1 MPFFGFPYQFRISRI
16 KPECNLD
23 VIKVHLLYAGNNDG
37 ATAVEFAKEV
47 YLMKSY
53 NNTYDQTAAFSPRR
67 NAKAAAAAEANL
79 RTLRHTLE
87 EQNIHTVAALQ
98 KNKALYN
105 DFQSALYTYI
115 VTDLAVGYKNS
126 NTVARLVKTYGGA
139 ANDHLEFA
147 HRAYIRLFSEVKK
160 GENKG
165 RVRLDTFLDKPEALF
180 IPTIAAFYS
189 NAILKDPFKKAVHQ
203 STDQTL
209 TKDDEDN
216 PITLGDL
223 IADKACTAAV
233 FEEKYVRS
241 TAIELVLDLL
251 CDPKDVIIYGF
262 ALENDGRLPAAQVAA
277 DLHTYGTAAVFEE
290 ALDKLEDAAGAAL
303 NKDLYRQKFC
313 NFSQADKLAS
323 TEPAKA
329 AAALSRSF
337 DKIKPT
343 VRTDPRLRALR

>member
-1 MPFFGFPYQFRISRI
+1 
-16 KPECNLD
+16 
-23 VIKVHLLYAGNNDG
+23 
-37 ATAVEFAKEV
+37 
-47 YLMKSY
+47 MKSY

-98 KNKALYN
+98 KNKVLYN
-105 DFQSALYTYI
+105 DFQTALYEYI
-115 VTDLAVGYKNS
+115 ITDLAVGYKNS
-126 NTVARLVKTYGGA
+126 NAVARLVKTYGGA
-139 ANDHLEFA
+139 ANNHLEFA
-147 HRAYIRLFSEVKK
+147 HRAYISLFSELKK

-189 NAILKDPFKKAVHQ
+189 NAILKDPFKKAMHQ

-209 TKDDEDN
+209 TVDEDN

-223 IADKACTAAV
+223 IEDKACTADMIQ
-233 FEEKYVRS
+233 EKHVRS
-241 TAIELVLDLL
+241 TTIRVLLDLL
-251 CDPKDVIIYGF
+251 SDPKDVIIYGF

-290 ALDKLEDAAGAAL
+290 ALDKLQDAAGAAL
-303 NKDLYRQKFC
+303 NKDLYRQKFS
-313 NFSQADKLAS
+313 NFSQADKLVNIE
-323 TEPAKA
+323 TAKA

>member
-1 MPFFGFPYQFRISRI
+1 
-16 KPECNLD
+16 
-23 VIKVHLLYAGNNDG
+23 
-37 ATAVEFAKEV
+37 
-47 YLMKSY
+47 MKSY
-53 NNTYDQTAAFSPRR
+53 NNAYDQIAAFSPRR

-105 DFQSALYTYI
+105 NFQTALYEYI
-115 VTDLAVGYKNS
+115 IADLAVGYKNS
-126 NTVARLVKTYGGA
+126 NAVARLVKTYGGA

-147 HRAYIRLFSEVKK
+147 HRAYISLFSELKK
-160 GENKG
+160 GENKN

-209 TKDDEDN
+209 TVDEDN

-223 IADKACTAAV
+223 IEDKACTADLIQ
-233 FEEKYVRS
+233 EKYVRR

-251 CDPKDVIIYGF
+251 SDPKDVIIYGF

-290 ALDKLEDAAGAAL
+290 ALAKLEDAAGAAL

-313 NFSQADKLAS
+313 KFTQADKLANIE
-323 TEPAKA
+323 TAKA

-337 DKIKPT
+337 DKVKPI

>member
-1 MPFFGFPYQFRISRI
+1 
-16 KPECNLD
+16 
-23 VIKVHLLYAGNNDG
+23 
-37 ATAVEFAKEV
+37 
-47 YLMKSY
+47 MKSY

-79 RTLRHTLE
+79 RILRHTLE

-105 DFQSALYTYI
+105 DFQTALYEYI
-115 VTDLAVGYKNS
+115 ITDLAVGYKNS
-126 NTVARLVKTYGGA
+126 NAVARLVKTYGGA

-147 HRAYIRLFSEVKK
+147 HRAYISLFTKLKK
-160 GENKG
+160 GENKN
-165 RVRLDTFLDKPEALF
+165 RLRLDTFLDKPEALF

-209 TKDDEDN
+209 TVDEDN

-223 IADKACTAAV
+223 IEDKACTADII
-233 FEEKYVRS
+233 EEKYVRR

-290 ALDKLEDAAGAAL
+290 ALDKLQDVAGAAL

-313 NFSQADKLAS
+313 NFTQADKLANI
-323 TEPAKA
+323 EAAKA

>member
-1 MPFFGFPYQFRISRI
+1 MNTF
-16 KPECNLD
+16 
-23 VIKVHLLYAGNNDG
+23 
-37 ATAVEFAKEV
+37 
-47 YLMKSY
+47 
-53 NNTYDQTAAFSPRR
+53 NNTYDPTVTFSPRR

-98 KNKALYN
+98 KHKALYN
-105 DFQSALYTYI
+105 DFQTALYTYI
-115 VTDLAVGYKNS
+115 IADLAVGFKNS
-126 NTVARLVKTYGGA
+126 NAVDRLVRTYGGA
-139 ANDHLEFA
+139 GNDHLEFA
-147 HRAYIRLFSEVKK
+147 HRAYISLFLKLKK

-209 TKDDEDN
+209 TVDEDN
-216 PITLGDL
+216 PITLGDV
-223 IADKACTAAV
+223 IEDSACTADLIQ
-233 FEEKYVRS
+233 EKYVRS
-241 TAIELVLDLL
+241 TTIRVLMDLL
-251 CDPKDVIIYGF
+251 SDPKDVIIYAY

-290 ALDKLEDAAGAAL
+290 ALDKLEDAAGTAL
-303 NKDLYRQKFC
+303 NKAFYRQKFC
-313 NFSQADKLAS
+313 NFTRTDKL
-323 TEPAKA
+323 TNMETAKAA

-337 DKIKPT
+337 DKIKPA

>member
-1 MPFFGFPYQFRISRI
+1 
-16 KPECNLD
+16 
-23 VIKVHLLYAGNNDG
+23 
-37 ATAVEFAKEV
+37 
-47 YLMKSY
+47 MKSY

-105 DFQSALYTYI
+105 DFQTALYEYI
-115 VTDLAVGYKNS
+115 ITDLAVGYKNS
-126 NTVARLVKTYGGA
+126 NAVARLVKTYGGA

-147 HRAYIRLFSEVKK
+147 HQAYISLFTKLKK
-160 GENKG
+160 GENKN

-209 TKDDEDN
+209 TVDEDN

-223 IADKACTAAV
+223 IEDKACTADMIQ
-233 FEEKYVRS
+233 EKYVRR

-251 CDPKDVIIYGF
+251 SDPKDVIIYGF

-290 ALDKLEDAAGAAL
+290 ALDKLQDAAGAAL

-313 NFSQADKLAS
+313 NFTQADKLA
-323 TEPAKA
+323 TETAKA

-337 DKIKPT
+337 DKIKPA

>member
-1 MPFFGFPYQFRISRI
+1 
-16 KPECNLD
+16 
-23 VIKVHLLYAGNNDG
+23 
-37 ATAVEFAKEV
+37 
-47 YLMKSY
+47 MKSY

-67 NAKAAAAAEANL
+67 NAKAAAAVEGNL
-79 RTLRHTLE
+79 RSLRHTLE

-105 DFQSALYTYI
+105 DFQTALYEYI
-115 VTDLAVGYKNS
+115 ITDLAVGYKNS
-126 NTVARLVKTYGGA
+126 NAVARLVKTYGGA

-147 HRAYIRLFSEVKK
+147 HRAYISLFSELKK
-160 GENKG
+160 GENKN

-203 STDQTL
+203 SADQTL
-209 TKDDEDN
+209 TVDEDN

-223 IADKACTAAV
+223 IEDKACTADMI
-233 FEEKYVRS
+233 EENCVRR

-251 CDPKDVIIYGF
+251 SDPKDVIIYGF

-290 ALDKLEDAAGAAL
+290 ALDKLQDAAGAAL

-313 NFSQADKLAS
+313 NFSQADKLANIE
-323 TEPAKA
+323 TAIA
-329 AAALSRSF
+329 AATLSRSF
-337 DKIKPT
+337 DKIKPA

>member
-1 MPFFGFPYQFRISRI
+1 
-16 KPECNLD
+16 
-23 VIKVHLLYAGNNDG
+23 
-37 ATAVEFAKEV
+37 
-47 YLMKSY
+47 MKSY

-105 DFQSALYTYI
+105 DFQTALYTYI
-115 VTDLAVGYKNS
+115 IADLAVGFKNS
-126 NTVARLVKTYGGA
+126 NAVDRLVRTYGGA
-139 ANDHLEFA
+139 GNDHLEFA
-147 HRAYIRLFSEVKK
+147 HRAYISLFSELKK

-165 RVRLDTFLDKPEALF
+165 RVRLDMFLDKPEALF

-203 STDQTL
+203 STDEKL
-209 TKDDEDN
+209 SADEDN
-216 PITLGDL
+216 GLTLGDV
-223 IADKACTAAV
+223 IEDKRACTADLIQ
-233 FEEKYVRS
+233 EKNVRS
-241 TAIELVLDLL
+241 TTIRVLMDLL
-251 CDPKDVIIYGF
+251 SDPKDVIIYAY

-290 ALDKLEDAAGAAL
+290 ALDKLEDAAGTAL
-303 NKDLYRQKFC
+303 NKAFYRQKFC
-313 NFSQADKLAS
+313 DFTRTDKLA
-323 TEPAKA
+323 TVTAKAA

>member
-1 MPFFGFPYQFRISRI
+1 M
-16 KPECNLD
+16 
-23 VIKVHLLYAGNNDG
+23 LYITDNNG
-37 ATAVEFAKEV
+37 SAAEFAKEV

-105 DFQSALYTYI
+105 DFQTALYTYI
-115 VTDLAVGYKNS
+115 VRDLAVGYKNS
-126 NTVARLVKTYGGA
+126 NAVARLVKTYGGA

-147 HRAYIRLFSEVKK
+147 HRAYISLFSELKK
-160 GENKG
+160 GENKN
-165 RVRLDTFLDKPEALF
+165 RLRLDTFLDKPEALF

-209 TKDDEDN
+209 TVDEGN

-223 IADKACTAAV
+223 IEDKKACTADMIQ
-233 FEEKYVRS
+233 EIYVRR
-241 TAIELVLDLL
+241 TAVELVLDLL
-251 CDPKDVIIYGF
+251 SDPKDVIIYGF

-303 NKDLYRQKFC
+303 NKAFYRQKFC
-313 NFSQADKLAS
+313 NFSQADKLA
-323 TEPAKA
+323 TETAKA

>member
-1 MPFFGFPYQFRISRI
+1 
-16 KPECNLD
+16 
-23 VIKVHLLYAGNNDG
+23 
-37 ATAVEFAKEV
+37 
-47 YLMKSY
+47 MKSY

-105 DFQSALYTYI
+105 DFQTALYEYI
-115 VTDLAVGYKNS
+115 ITDLAVGYKNS
-126 NTVARLVKTYGGA
+126 NAVARLVKTYGGA

-147 HRAYIRLFSEVKK
+147 HRAYISLFSELKK
-160 GENKG
+160 GENKS

-209 TKDDEDN
+209 TVDEDN

-223 IADKACTAAV
+223 IEDKACTADMIQ
-233 FEEKYVRS
+233 ENYVRR
-241 TAIELVLDLL
+241 TAIELVLDKLQ
-251 CDPKDVIIYGF
+251 DAKDVIIYGF
-262 ALENDGRLPAAQVAA
+262 ALENDGRLPAAQVAT

-290 ALDKLEDAAGAAL
+290 ALDKLQDAAGAAL

-313 NFSQADKLAS
+313 NFSQADKLALIE
-323 TEPAKA
+323 TAKA

>member
-1 MPFFGFPYQFRISRI
+1 
-16 KPECNLD
+16 
-23 VIKVHLLYAGNNDG
+23 
-37 ATAVEFAKEV
+37 
-47 YLMKSY
+47 MKSY
-53 NNTYDQTAAFSPRR
+53 NNTYDQTAPFSPRR

-87 EQNIHTVAALQ
+87 EQNIHKVAALQ

-105 DFQSALYTYI
+105 DFQSALYEYI
-115 VTDLAVGYKNS
+115 ITDLAVGYKNS
-126 NTVARLVKTYGGA
+126 NAVARLVKTYGGA
-139 ANDHLEFA
+139 GNDHLEFA

-203 STDQTL
+203 STDQAL
-209 TKDDEDN
+209 TAEDEGN

-223 IADKACTAAV
+223 IEDKNACTADMIQ
-233 FEEKYVRS
+233 EKYVRS
-241 TAIELVLDLL
+241 TTIRVLLDMLS
-251 CDPKDVIIYGF
+251 DPKDVIIYAY

-290 ALDKLEDAAGAAL
+290 ALDKLQDAAGAAL

-313 NFSQADKLAS
+313 NFTQADKLANIE
-323 TEPAKA
+323 TAKA

>member
-1 MPFFGFPYQFRISRI
+1 M
-16 KPECNLD
+16 
-23 VIKVHLLYAGNNDG
+23 LYITDNNG
-37 ATAVEFAKEV
+37 SAVEFAKEV

-105 DFQSALYTYI
+105 DFQTALYEYI
-115 VTDLAVGYKNS
+115 ITDLAVGYKNS
-126 NTVARLVKTYGGA
+126 NAVARLVKTYGGA

-147 HRAYIRLFSEVKK
+147 HQAYISLFTKLKK
-160 GENKG
+160 GENNN

-209 TKDDEDN
+209 TVDEDN

-223 IADKACTAAV
+223 IEDKACTADMIQ
-233 FEEKYVRS
+233 EKYVRR

-251 CDPKDVIIYGF
+251 SDPKDVIIYGF

-290 ALDKLEDAAGAAL
+290 ALDKLQDAAGAAL

-313 NFSQADKLAS
+313 NFTQADKLA
-323 TEPAKA
+323 TETAKA
-329 AAALSRSF
+329 AATLSRSF
-337 DKIKPT
+337 DKVKPI

>member
-1 MPFFGFPYQFRISRI
+1 
-16 KPECNLD
+16 
-23 VIKVHLLYAGNNDG
+23 
-37 ATAVEFAKEV
+37 
-47 YLMKSY
+47 MKSY
-53 NNTYDQTAAFSPRR
+53 NNTYDPTAAFSPRR

-79 RTLRHTLE
+79 RILRHTLE

-105 DFQSALYTYI
+105 DFQTALYTYI
-115 VTDLAVGYKNS
+115 VRDLAVGYKNS
-126 NTVARLVKTYGGA
+126 NAVARLVKTYGGA

-147 HRAYIRLFSEVKK
+147 HRAYISLFSELKK
-160 GENKG
+160 GENKN
-165 RVRLDTFLDKPEALF
+165 RLRLDTFLDKPEALF

-209 TKDDEDN
+209 TVDEGN

-223 IADKACTAAV
+223 IEDKKACTADMIQ
-233 FEEKYVRS
+233 EIYVRR
-241 TAIELVLDLL
+241 TAVELVLDLL
-251 CDPKDVIIYGF
+251 SDPKDVIIYGF

-303 NKDLYRQKFC
+303 NKAFYRQKFC
-313 NFSQADKLAS
+313 NFSQADKLA
-323 TEPAKA
+323 TETAKA

>member
-1 MPFFGFPYQFRISRI
+1 M
-16 KPECNLD
+16 
-23 VIKVHLLYAGNNDG
+23 LYITDNNG
-37 ATAVEFAKEV
+37 SAVEFAKEV

-105 DFQSALYTYI
+105 DFQTALYEYI
-115 VTDLAVGYKNS
+115 ITDLAVGYKNS
-126 NTVARLVKTYGGA
+126 NAVARLVKTYGGA

-147 HRAYIRLFSEVKK
+147 HQAYISLFTKLKK
-160 GENKG
+160 GENKN

-209 TKDDEDN
+209 TVDEDN

-223 IADKACTAAV
+223 IEDKACTADMIQ
-233 FEEKYVRS
+233 EKYVRR

-251 CDPKDVIIYGF
+251 SDPKDVIIYGF

-290 ALDKLEDAAGAAL
+290 ALDKLEDAAGTGM
-303 NKDLYRQKFC
+303 NKAFYRQKFC
-313 NFSQADKLAS
+313 NFTQADKL
-323 TEPAKA
+323 TNMETAKA

-337 DKIKPT
+337 DKVKPI

>member
-1 MPFFGFPYQFRISRI
+1 
-16 KPECNLD
+16 
-23 VIKVHLLYAGNNDG
+23 
-37 ATAVEFAKEV
+37 
-47 YLMKSY
+47 MKSY
-53 NNTYDQTAAFSPRR
+53 NNTYDPTAAFSPRR

-105 DFQSALYTYI
+105 DFQTALYEYI
-115 VTDLAVGYKNS
+115 ITDLAVGYKNS
-126 NTVARLVKTYGGA
+126 NAITRLVKTYGGA

-147 HRAYIRLFSEVKK
+147 HRAYISLFSGLKK
-160 GENKG
+160 GENKN
-165 RVRLDTFLDKPEALF
+165 RLRLDTFLDKPEALF

-189 NAILKDPFKKAVHQ
+189 NAILKDPFKKAVNR
-203 STDQTL
+203 STDEKL
-209 TKDDEDN
+209 SADEDN
-216 PITLGDL
+216 GLTLGDL
-223 IADKACTAAV
+223 IEDKNACTADLIQ
-233 FEEKYVRS
+233 EKYVRR

-251 CDPKDVIIYGF
+251 SDPKDVIIYGF

-290 ALDKLEDAAGAAL
+290 ALNKLEDAAGTGM
-303 NKDLYRQKFC
+303 NKAFYRQKFC
-313 NFSQADKLAS
+313 NFSQADKLANIE
-323 TEPAKA
+323 TAKA

>member
-1 MPFFGFPYQFRISRI
+1 
-16 KPECNLD
+16 
-23 VIKVHLLYAGNNDG
+23 
-37 ATAVEFAKEV
+37 
-47 YLMKSY
+47 MKSY

-79 RTLRHTLE
+79 RILRHTLE

-105 DFQSALYTYI
+105 DLQTALYEYI
-115 VTDLAVGYKNS
+115 ITDLAVGYKNS
-126 NTVARLVKTYGGA
+126 NAVARLVKTYGGA

-147 HRAYIRLFSEVKK
+147 HRAYISLFSELKK
-160 GENKG
+160 GENKN
-165 RVRLDTFLDKPEALF
+165 RLRLDTFLDKPEALF

-209 TKDDEDN
+209 TVDEGN

-223 IADKACTAAV
+223 IEDKKACTADMIQAI
-233 FEEKYVRS
+233 YVRR
-241 TAIELVLDLL
+241 TAVELVLDLL
-251 CDPKDVIIYGF
+251 SDPKDVIIYGF

-303 NKDLYRQKFC
+303 NKAFYRQKFC
-313 NFSQADKLAS
+313 NFSQADKLA
-323 TEPAKA
+323 TETAKA

>member
-1 MPFFGFPYQFRISRI
+1 MNTF
-16 KPECNLD
+16 
-23 VIKVHLLYAGNNDG
+23 
-37 ATAVEFAKEV
+37 
-47 YLMKSY
+47 

-87 EQNIHTVAALQ
+87 EQNIHTVVALQ

-105 DFQSALYTYI
+105 DFQTALYEYI
-115 VTDLAVGYKNS
+115 ITDLAVGYKNS
-126 NTVARLVKTYGGA
+126 NAVARLVKTYGGA

-147 HRAYIRLFSEVKK
+147 HRAYISLFTKLKK
-160 GENKG
+160 GENKN

-209 TKDDEDN
+209 TVDEDN

-223 IADKACTAAV
+223 IADKACTADMIQ
-233 FEEKYVRS
+233 EKHVRS
-241 TAIELVLDLL
+241 TTIRVLLDLL
-251 CDPKDVIIYGF
+251 SDPKDVIIYAY

-290 ALDKLEDAAGAAL
+290 ALDKLQDAASAAL

-313 NFSQADKLAS
+313 NFTKTDKLA
-323 TEPAKA
+323 TIETAKA

-337 DKIKPT
+337 DKVKPI
-343 VRTDPRLRALR
+343 VRTDSRLRALR

>member
-1 MPFFGFPYQFRISRI
+1 
-16 KPECNLD
+16 
-23 VIKVHLLYAGNNDG
+23 
-37 ATAVEFAKEV
+37 
-47 YLMKSY
+47 MKSY

-67 NAKAAAAAEANL
+67 NAKAAAVAEAKL

-105 DFQSALYTYI
+105 DFQTALYEYI
-115 VTDLAVGYKNS
+115 ITDLAVGYKNS
-126 NTVARLVKTYGGA
+126 NAVARLVKTYGGA

-147 HRAYIRLFSEVKK
+147 HRAYISLFSELKK
-160 GENKG
+160 GENKS

-209 TKDDEDN
+209 TEDED
-216 PITLGDL
+216 ITLGDL
-223 IADKACTAAV
+223 IEDKKACTADMIQ
-233 FEEKYVRS
+233 EKYVRR

-251 CDPKDVIIYGF
+251 SDPKDVIIYGF

-290 ALDKLEDAAGAAL
+290 ALDKLQDAAGTGM
-303 NKDLYRQKFC
+303 NKAFYRQKFC
-313 NFSQADKLAS
+313 NFTQTDKLANMG
-323 TEPAKA
+323 TAKA

>member
-1 MPFFGFPYQFRISRI
+1 
-16 KPECNLD
+16 
-23 VIKVHLLYAGNNDG
+23 
-37 ATAVEFAKEV
+37 
-47 YLMKSY
+47 MKSY

-105 DFQSALYTYI
+105 DFQTALYEYI
-115 VTDLAVGYKNS
+115 ITDLAVGYKNS
-126 NTVARLVKTYGGA
+126 NAVARLVKTYGGA

-147 HRAYIRLFSEVKK
+147 HRAYISLFSELKK
-160 GENKG
+160 GENKS

-209 TKDDEDN
+209 TVDEDN

-223 IADKACTAAV
+223 IEDKACTADMIQ
-233 FEEKYVRS
+233 ENYVRR
-241 TAIELVLDLL
+241 TALELVLDKLQ
-251 CDPKDVIIYGF
+251 DAKDVIIYGF

-290 ALDKLEDAAGAAL
+290 ALDKLQDAAGAAL

-313 NFSQADKLAS
+313 NFSQADKLALIE
-323 TEPAKA
+323 TAKA

>member
-1 MPFFGFPYQFRISRI
+1 
-16 KPECNLD
+16 
-23 VIKVHLLYAGNNDG
+23 
-37 ATAVEFAKEV
+37 
-47 YLMKSY
+47 MKSY

-105 DFQSALYTYI
+105 DFQTALYEYI
-115 VTDLAVGYKNS
+115 ITDLAVGYKNS
-126 NTVARLVKTYGGA
+126 NAVARLVKTYGGA

-147 HRAYIRLFSEVKK
+147 HRAYISLFSELKK
-160 GENKG
+160 GENKN
-165 RVRLDTFLDKPEALF
+165 RLRLDTFLDKPEALF

-209 TKDDEDN
+209 TVDEDN

-223 IADKACTAAV
+223 IEDKACTADMIQ
-233 FEEKYVRS
+233 ENYVRR
-241 TAIELVLDLL
+241 TAIELVLDKLQ
-251 CDPKDVIIYGF
+251 DAKDVIIYGF
-262 ALENDGRLPAAQVAA
+262 ALENDGRLPAAQVAT

-290 ALDKLEDAAGAAL
+290 ALDKLQDAAGAAL

-313 NFSQADKLAS
+313 NFSQADKLALIE
-323 TEPAKA
+323 TAKA

>member
-1 MPFFGFPYQFRISRI
+1 
-16 KPECNLD
+16 
-23 VIKVHLLYAGNNDG
+23 
-37 ATAVEFAKEV
+37 
-47 YLMKSY
+47 MKSY
-53 NNTYDQTAAFSPRR
+53 NNTYDQTAAFSSRR

-105 DFQSALYTYI
+105 DFQTALYEYI
-115 VTDLAVGYKNS
+115 ITDLAVGYKNS
-126 NTVARLVKTYGGA
+126 NAVARLVKTYGGA

-147 HRAYIRLFSEVKK
+147 HRAYISLFSELKK
-160 GENKG
+160 GENKS

-209 TKDDEDN
+209 TVDEDN

-223 IADKACTAAV
+223 IEDKACTADMIQ
-233 FEEKYVRS
+233 ENYVRR
-241 TAIELVLDLL
+241 TAIELVLDKLQ
-251 CDPKDVIIYGF
+251 DAKDVIIYGF

-290 ALDKLEDAAGAAL
+290 ALDKLQDAAGAAL

-313 NFSQADKLAS
+313 NFSQADKLALIE
-323 TEPAKA
+323 TAKA

>member
-1 MPFFGFPYQFRISRI
+1 
-16 KPECNLD
+16 
-23 VIKVHLLYAGNNDG
+23 
-37 ATAVEFAKEV
+37 
-47 YLMKSY
+47 MKSY
-53 NNTYDQTAAFSPRR
+53 NNAYDQTAPFSPRR

-105 DFQSALYTYI
+105 DFQTALYEYI
-115 VTDLAVGYKNS
+115 ITDLAVGYKNS
-126 NTVARLVKTYGGA
+126 NAVARLVKTYGGA

-147 HRAYIRLFSEVKK
+147 HRAYISLFSELKK
-160 GENKG
+160 GENKS
-165 RVRLDTFLDKPEALF
+165 RLRLDTFLDKPEALF

-203 STDQTL
+203 STNQTL
-209 TKDDEDN
+209 LTEDEDN
-216 PITLGDL
+216 PITLADL
-223 IADKACTAAV
+223 LEDKNACTADMIQ
-233 FEEKYVRS
+233 EKYVRR

-251 CDPKDVIIYGF
+251 SDPKDVIIYGF

-290 ALDKLEDAAGAAL
+290 ALDKLQDAAGTGM
-303 NKDLYRQKFC
+303 NKAFYRQKFC
-313 NFSQADKLAS
+313 NFSQAGKLANIE
-323 TEPAKA
+323 TAKA

-337 DKIKPT
+337 DKVKPI

>member
-1 MPFFGFPYQFRISRI
+1 
-16 KPECNLD
+16 
-23 VIKVHLLYAGNNDG
+23 
-37 ATAVEFAKEV
+37 
-47 YLMKSY
+47 MKSY

-67 NAKAAAAAEANL
+67 NAKAAAAVEGNL
-79 RTLRHTLE
+79 RSLRHTLE

-105 DFQSALYTYI
+105 DFQTALYEYI
-115 VTDLAVGYKNS
+115 ITDLAVGYKNS
-126 NTVARLVKTYGGA
+126 NAVARLVKTYGGA

-147 HRAYIRLFSEVKK
+147 HRAYISLFSELKK
-160 GENKG
+160 GENKN
-165 RVRLDTFLDKPEALF
+165 RLRLDTFLDKPEALF

-203 STDQTL
+203 STNQTL

-223 IADKACTAAV
+223 IEDKKACTADLI
-233 FEEKYVRS
+233 EEKYVRS
-241 TAIELVLDLL
+241 TTIRVLLDLL
-251 CDPKDVIIYGF
+251 SDPKDVIIYAY

-290 ALDKLEDAAGAAL
+290 ALAKLEDAAGAAL

-313 NFSQADKLAS
+313 NFTKTDKLA
-323 TEPAKA
+323 TIETAKA

-337 DKIKPT
+337 DKVKPI
-343 VRTDPRLRALR
+343 VRTDPRLCAVMEQTKQCRLVRFTTHQCLSGASQRVLPHGVKCRPV

>member
-1 MPFFGFPYQFRISRI
+1 M
-16 KPECNLD
+16 
-23 VIKVHLLYAGNNDG
+23 LYITDNNG
-37 ATAVEFAKEV
+37 SAVEFAKEV

-105 DFQSALYTYI
+105 DFQTALYEYI
-115 VTDLAVGYKNS
+115 ITDLAVGYKNS
-126 NTVARLVKTYGGA
+126 NAVARLVKTYGGA

-147 HRAYIRLFSEVKK
+147 HRAYISLFSELKK
-160 GENKG
+160 GENKN

-209 TKDDEDN
+209 TVDEDN

-223 IADKACTAAV
+223 IEDKACTADMIQ
-233 FEEKYVRS
+233 EKYVRR

-251 CDPKDVIIYGF
+251 SDPKDVIIYGF

-290 ALDKLEDAAGAAL
+290 ALDKLQDAAGAAL

-313 NFSQADKLAS
+313 NFTQADKLA
-323 TEPAKA
+323 TETAKA

-337 DKIKPT
+337 DKIKPA

>member
-1 MPFFGFPYQFRISRI
+1 
-16 KPECNLD
+16 
-23 VIKVHLLYAGNNDG
+23 
-37 ATAVEFAKEV
+37 
-47 YLMKSY
+47 MKSY
-53 NNTYDQTAAFSPRR
+53 NNAYDQTAAFSPRR

-105 DFQSALYTYI
+105 DFQTALYEYI
-115 VTDLAVGYKNS
+115 ITDLAVGYKNS
-126 NTVARLVKTYGGA
+126 NAVARLVKTYGGA

-147 HRAYIRLFSEVKK
+147 HRAYISLFSELKK
-160 GENKG
+160 GENKS

-209 TKDDEDN
+209 TVDEDN

-223 IADKACTAAV
+223 IEDKACTADMIQ
-233 FEEKYVRS
+233 EKYVRS

-251 CDPKDVIIYGF
+251 SDPEDVIIYGF

-290 ALDKLEDAAGAAL
+290 ALDKLQDAAGAAL
-303 NKDLYRQKFC
+303 NKAFYRQKFC
-313 NFSQADKLAS
+313 NFTKTDKLA
-323 TEPAKA
+323 TIETAKA

-337 DKIKPT
+337 DKIKPA
-343 VRTDPRLRALR
+343 VRTDSRLRALR

>member
-1 MPFFGFPYQFRISRI
+1 
-16 KPECNLD
+16 
-23 VIKVHLLYAGNNDG
+23 
-37 ATAVEFAKEV
+37 
-47 YLMKSY
+47 MKSY
-53 NNTYDQTAAFSPRR
+53 NNTYDPTAAFSPRR

-79 RTLRHTLE
+79 RILRHTLE

-105 DFQSALYTYI
+105 DFQTALYTYI
-115 VTDLAVGYKNS
+115 VRDLAVGYKNS
-126 NTVARLVKTYGGA
+126 NAVARLVKTYGGA

-147 HRAYIRLFSEVKK
+147 HRAYISLFSELKK
-160 GENKG
+160 GENKN
-165 RVRLDTFLDKPEALF
+165 RLRLDTFLDKPEALF

-209 TKDDEDN
+209 TVDEGN

-223 IADKACTAAV
+223 IEDKKACTADMIQ
-233 FEEKYVRS
+233 EIYVRR
-241 TAIELVLDLL
+241 TAVELVLDLL
-251 CDPKDVIIYGF
+251 SDPKDVIIYGF

-290 ALDKLEDAAGAAL
+290 ALDKLEDAAGATL
-303 NKDLYRQKFC
+303 NKAFYRQKFC
-313 NFSQADKLAS
+313 NFSQADKLA
-323 TEPAKA
+323 TETAKA

>member
-1 MPFFGFPYQFRISRI
+1 M
-16 KPECNLD
+16 
-23 VIKVHLLYAGNNDG
+23 LYITDNNG
-37 ATAVEFAKEV
+37 SAVEFAKEV

-105 DFQSALYTYI
+105 DFQTALYEYI
-115 VTDLAVGYKNS
+115 ITDLAVGYKNS
-126 NTVARLVKTYGGA
+126 NAVARLVKTYGGA

-147 HRAYIRLFSEVKK
+147 HRAYISLFSELKK
-160 GENKG
+160 GENKS

-209 TKDDEDN
+209 TVDEDN

-223 IADKACTAAV
+223 IEDKACTADMIQ
-233 FEEKYVRS
+233 ENYVRR
-241 TAIELVLDLL
+241 TAIELVLDKLQ
-251 CDPKDVIIYGF
+251 DAKDVIIYGF

-290 ALDKLEDAAGAAL
+290 ALDKLQDAAGAAL

-313 NFSQADKLAS
+313 NFSQADKLALIE
-323 TEPAKA
+323 TAKA

>member
-1 MPFFGFPYQFRISRI
+1 
-16 KPECNLD
+16 
-23 VIKVHLLYAGNNDG
+23 
-37 ATAVEFAKEV
+37 
-47 YLMKSY
+47 MKSY
-53 NNTYDQTAAFSPRR
+53 NNTYDPTAAFSPRR

-105 DFQSALYTYI
+105 DFQTALYEYI
-115 VTDLAVGYKNS
+115 ITDLAVGYKNS
-126 NTVARLVKTYGGA
+126 NAVARLVKTYGGA

-147 HRAYIRLFSEVKK
+147 HRAYISLFSELKK
-160 GENKG
+160 GENKN
-165 RVRLDTFLDKPEALF
+165 RLRLDTFLDKPEALF

-209 TKDDEDN
+209 TVDEGN

-223 IADKACTAAV
+223 IADKACTADII
-233 FEEKYVRS
+233 EEIDVRR
-241 TAIELVLDLL
+241 TTIRVLLDLL
-251 CDPKDVIIYGF
+251 SDPKDVIIYAY

-290 ALDKLEDAAGAAL
+290 ALDKLQDAAGAAL
-303 NKDLYRQKFC
+303 NKNLYRQKFC
-313 NFSQADKLAS
+313 NFTQTDKLANIE
-323 TEPAKA
+323 TAKA

-337 DKIKPT
+337 DKVKPI

>member
-1 MPFFGFPYQFRISRI
+1 
-16 KPECNLD
+16 
-23 VIKVHLLYAGNNDG
+23 
-37 ATAVEFAKEV
+37 
-47 YLMKSY
+47 MKSY

-105 DFQSALYTYI
+105 DFQTALYEYI
-115 VTDLAVGYKNS
+115 ITDLAVGYKNS
-126 NTVARLVKTYGGA
+126 NAVARLVKTYGGA

-147 HRAYIRLFSEVKK
+147 HRAYISLFSELKK
-160 GENKG
+160 GENKN
-165 RVRLDTFLDKPEALF
+165 RLRLDTFLDKPEALF

-189 NAILKDPFKKAVHQ
+189 NAILKDPFKKAVNR
-203 STDQTL
+203 STDEKL
-209 TKDDEDN
+209 SADEDN
-216 PITLGDL
+216 GLTLGDL
-223 IADKACTAAV
+223 IEDSACTADMIQ
-233 FEEKYVRS
+233 EKHVRS
-241 TAIELVLDLL
+241 TTIRVLLDLL
-251 CDPKDVIIYGF
+251 SDPKDVIIYGF

-290 ALDKLEDAAGAAL
+290 ALDKLQDAAGAAL

-313 NFSQADKLAS
+313 NFSQADKLAAT
-323 TEPAKA
+323 TETAKA

>member
-1 MPFFGFPYQFRISRI
+1 
-16 KPECNLD
+16 
-23 VIKVHLLYAGNNDG
+23 
-37 ATAVEFAKEV
+37 
-47 YLMKSY
+47 MKSY
-53 NNTYDQTAAFSPRR
+53 NNAYDQTAAFSPRR

-105 DFQSALYTYI
+105 DFQSALYEYI
-115 VTDLAVGYKNS
+115 ITDLAVGYKNS
-126 NTVARLVKTYGGA
+126 NAVARLVKTYGGA

-147 HRAYIRLFSEVKK
+147 HRAYISLFTKLKK
-160 GENKG
+160 GENKN

-203 STDQTL
+203 STNQTL
-209 TKDDEDN
+209 LTEDEDN

-223 IADKACTAAV
+223 IEDKNACTADMIQ
-233 FEEKYVRS
+233 EKYVRR

-251 CDPKDVIIYGF
+251 SDPKDVIIYGF

-290 ALDKLEDAAGAAL
+290 ALDKLQDAAGTGM
-303 NKDLYRQKFC
+303 NKAFYRQKFC
-313 NFSQADKLAS
+313 NFSQADKLTNMES
-323 TEPAKA
+323 AKA

-337 DKIKPT
+337 DKVKPI

>member
-1 MPFFGFPYQFRISRI
+1 M
-16 KPECNLD
+16 
-23 VIKVHLLYAGNNDG
+23 
-37 ATAVEFAKEV
+37 
-47 YLMKSY
+47 
-53 NNTYDQTAAFSPRR
+53 
-67 NAKAAAAAEANL
+67 
-79 RTLRHTLE
+79 E

-105 DFQSALYTYI
+105 NFQTALYEYI
-115 VTDLAVGYKNS
+115 ITDLAVGYKNS
-126 NTVARLVKTYGGA
+126 NAVARLVKTYGGA

-147 HRAYIRLFSEVKK
+147 HRAYISLFSELKK
-160 GENKG
+160 GENKS
-165 RVRLDTFLDKPEALF
+165 RVRLDAFLDKPEALF

-203 STDQTL
+203 STAQTL
-209 TKDDEDN
+209 TEDEDN

-223 IADKACTAAV
+223 IEDKKACTADMIQ
-233 FEEKYVRS
+233 EIYVRR

-337 DKIKPT
+337 DKIKPA

>member
-1 MPFFGFPYQFRISRI
+1 M
-16 KPECNLD
+16 
-23 VIKVHLLYAGNNDG
+23 LYITDNNG
-37 ATAVEFAKEV
+37 SAAEFAKEV

-105 DFQSALYTYI
+105 DFQTALYTYI
-115 VTDLAVGYKNS
+115 VRDLAVGYKNS
-126 NTVARLVKTYGGA
+126 NAVARLVKTYGGA
-139 ANDHLEFA
+139 ANDHMEFA
-147 HRAYIRLFSEVKK
+147 HRAYISLFSELKK
-160 GENKG
+160 GENKN
-165 RVRLDTFLDKPEALF
+165 RLRLDTFLDKPEPLF

-209 TKDDEDN
+209 TVDEGN

-223 IADKACTAAV
+223 IEDKKACTADMIQ
-233 FEEKYVRS
+233 EIYVRR
-241 TAIELVLDLL
+241 TAVELVLDLL
-251 CDPKDVIIYGF
+251 SDPKDVIIYGF

-303 NKDLYRQKFC
+303 NKAFYRQKFC
-313 NFSQADKLAS
+313 NFSQADKLA
-323 TEPAKA
+323 TETAKA